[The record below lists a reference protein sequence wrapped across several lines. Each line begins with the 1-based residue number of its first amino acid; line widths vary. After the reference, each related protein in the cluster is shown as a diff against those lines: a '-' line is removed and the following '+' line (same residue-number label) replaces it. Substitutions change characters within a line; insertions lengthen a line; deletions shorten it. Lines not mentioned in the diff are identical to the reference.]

1 MISIKGHR
9 VLIKV
14 QKMSEVDEVY
24 ARAARA
30 GLAIAE
36 DHEEHR
42 RAQAGLDRGTVIQ
55 VGPDAFKAFFFNS
68 NPEKDSSA
76 FEPWCEVGDLIAFAK
91 YSGKLLEDPED
102 GQKYIV
108 INDEDVVAVLKGKDN
123 G

>member
-9 VLIKV
+9 VLVKV
-14 QKMSEVDEVY
+14 LKMTDADEVY

-30 GLAIAE
+30 GIQIAE

-42 RAQAGLDRGTVIQ
+42 RAQA
-55 VGPDAFKAFFFNS
+55 FHYNS
-68 NPEKDSSA
+68 NPNGEE
-76 FEPWCEVGDLIAFAK
+76 FVPWARVGDFIAFAK
-91 YSGKLLEDPED
+91 YSGKMLEDPED

-108 INDEDVVAVLKGKDN
+108 INDEDVVAVLREATN